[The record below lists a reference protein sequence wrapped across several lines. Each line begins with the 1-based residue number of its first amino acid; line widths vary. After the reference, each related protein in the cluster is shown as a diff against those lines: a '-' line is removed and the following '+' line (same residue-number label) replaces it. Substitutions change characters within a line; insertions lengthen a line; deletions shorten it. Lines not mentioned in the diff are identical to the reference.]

1 MAKFKIIENP
11 YENMDDELVAS
22 NNNKMYPI
30 GYIKVIRKSRFVH
43 LYGDKRVY
51 KIVKLNRRFCTII
64 RHDGCQDEMT
74 PSELARY
81 LRGDSI

>member
-1 MAKFKIIENP
+1 MMSKFKIIRNP

-30 GYIKVIRKSRFVH
+30 GYIKTIRRSRFVH

-51 KIVKLNRRFCTII
+51 KIVELNKKFCTII
-64 RHDGCQDEMT
+64 KHDGCVDEMR
-74 PSELARY
+74 PIELARY
-81 LRGDSI
+81 LRS

>member
-1 MAKFKIIENP
+1 MMSKFKIIRNP

-30 GYIKVIRKSRFVH
+30 GYIKTIRKSRFVH

-51 KIVKLNRRFCTII
+51 KIVELNKKFCTII
-64 RHDGCQDEMT
+64 KHDGCIDEMR
-74 PSELARY
+74 PIELARY
-81 LRGDSI
+81 LRS